1 LQLLAPVCPHITE
14 EIYQTLYREY
24 MKHPSIHVSPWPK
37 TLKERIDEKA
47 EHDGDLIVA
56 VINAVRRDKAE
67 KRLPL
72 NTPIKRLTLYAHS
85 EADVESLRR
94 GEMDIAGTCKAEKL
108 EILNMKGEG
117 KPVEEHEEIRF
128 KIEY

>member
-1 LQLLAPVCPHITE
+1 
-14 EIYQTLYREY
+14 
-24 MKHPSIHVSPWPK
+24 
-37 TLKERIDEKA
+37 
-47 EHDGDLIVA
+47 VA

-108 EILNMKGEG
+108 EIVSRKGRGE
-117 KPVEEHEEIRF
+117 PVEDYKEISF
-128 KIEY
+128 ETEY